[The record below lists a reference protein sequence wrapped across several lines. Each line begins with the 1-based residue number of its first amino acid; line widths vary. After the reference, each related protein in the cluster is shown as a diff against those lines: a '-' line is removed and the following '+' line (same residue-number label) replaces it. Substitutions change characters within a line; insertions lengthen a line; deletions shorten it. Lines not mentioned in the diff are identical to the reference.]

1 MVLESADELQL
12 AWLVM
17 SWVVPSEKVP
27 VALNS
32 WVSPATIVALAGFM
46 TMERSVGAG
55 AVDVGAGSVG
65 VVTGTVGIVT
75 GTVGVDGGSAGVGA
89 GSAGVGAGAVDVGA
103 GSVGVVTGTVGV
115 DAESVGVVT
124 RAEAGD
130 VVTGAATAGPPPPP
144 HPHSPAIARNSSA

>member
-65 VVTGTVGIVT
+65 VVTGTVG
-75 GTVGVDGGSAGVGA
+75 
-89 GSAGVGAGAVDVGA
+89 
-103 GSVGVVTGTVGV
+103 V